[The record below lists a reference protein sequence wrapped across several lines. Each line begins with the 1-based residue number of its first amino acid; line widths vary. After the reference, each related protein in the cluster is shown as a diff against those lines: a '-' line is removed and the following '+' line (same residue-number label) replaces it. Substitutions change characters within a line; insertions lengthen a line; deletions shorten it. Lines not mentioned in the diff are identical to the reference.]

1 MPTYKIAAIALAS
14 AMAHLPASADAV
26 LPPFPLG
33 APTPANLYG
42 LELNQWYVASNEVF
56 AGTIIDGA
64 LSRSGGTVDFPTPSQ
79 LSRSADNAQHNDSKL
94 ASAFARV
101 GPYSLGT
108 SASAGAPLEPT
119 ATGSVAIGHAV
130 VGYWAMLDQD
140 TTVTFN
146 LKLDGH
152 LGTTGDVALGADR
165 SGAAVTAFAF
175 GSETGLSSAN
185 AYTMFAKAGLGAFAE
200 GNNEDAA
207 LQELIS
213 AQPSTQLHLD
223 VYGAQSDVNHRAV
236 DVDTMLH
243 VSANGTRIDCD
254 TPISPACGR
263 YFYMVGTFLFTGGQT
278 GGLADFSHTLQVSSV
293 SIGGGAAQPFLPAS
307 PVPEPASWLLMAAGM
322 AALAALAGT
331 RRRRG

>member
-1 MPTYKIAAIALAS
+1 MPSYRFAALAL
-14 AMAHLPASADAV
+14 AAALAHAPASADAV

-33 APTPANLYG
+33 APTLANLYG
-42 LELNQWYVASNEVF
+42 LELNQWYVAGNEVF
-56 AGTIIDGA
+56 AGTIIDGT

-79 LSRSADNAQHNDSKL
+79 LSRSTDNAQQNETKL

-101 GPYSLGT
+101 GPFKLGT

-119 ATGSVAIGHAV
+119 ATGSVAIGHAM

-152 LGTTGDVALGADR
+152 LGTTGDIALGADR
-165 SGAAVTAFAF
+165 SGGAVTAFAF
-175 GSETGLSSAN
+175 GSETGFSSAN
-185 AYTMFAKAGLGAFAE
+185 AYAMFAKAGLGAFAE
-200 GNNEDAA
+200 GNNEDAS

-213 AQPSTQLHLD
+213 AKPSTQTHLD
-223 VYGAQSDVNHRAV
+223 VYGAQSDVNHRAI
-236 DVDTMLH
+236 DVDTTLH

-263 YFYMVGTFLFTGGQT
+263 YFYLVGTFLFTGAQN
-278 GGLADFSHTLQVSSV
+278 GGFADFSHTLEVTSV
-293 SIGGGAAQPFLPAS
+293 SIGGAPSQPFSAIS
-307 PVPEPASWLLMAAGM
+307 AVPEPTTGLLMAAG
-322 AALAALAGT
+322 LGGLLL
-331 RRRRG
+331 RRRVRR